1 MLTFNFSNIYLS
13 RGNKILDV
21 GCGEGRHIFG
31 AMDSQSGLNLF
42 GVDMDIPSLEKSNEG
57 LDFFREM
64 DFNLVKFLQGSIY
77 NLPFQDNE
85 LDVVICSEV
94 LEHLEDY
101 NKAIQE
107 IHRVL
112 KPGGYFLASVPS
124 FLPEKICWM
133 LSKEYQNM
141 PGGHVRIFKKSR
153 ILKVMQDHN
162 FSFIQSEKYHAFH
175 SAYWWLRCIFW
186 KTQENNFLVKV
197 YKKIL
202 ERHILKNT
210 PIMDV
215 IEKLLNP
222 ILGKSISFYFKKN

>member
-1 MLTFNFSNIYLS
+1 MCI
-13 RGNKILDV
+13 RD
-21 GCGEGRHIFG
+21 R
-31 AMDSQSGLNLF
+31 
-42 GVDMDIPSLEKSNEG
+42 
-57 LDFFREM
+57 
-64 DFNLVKFLQGSIY
+64 DFNLVKFLQGSIH

-141 PGGHVRIFKKSR
+141 PGGHVRIFKKSN

-186 KTQENNFLVKV
+186 QTQEKNFLVKV

>member
-31 AMDSQSGLNLF
+31 AMDAQSGLNLF

-112 KPGGYFLASVPS
+112 KPGGYFLVSVPS

-141 PGGHVRIFKKSR
+141 PGGHVRIFKKSN

-222 ILGKSISFYFKKN
+222 ILGKSISFYFKKD

>member
-1 MLTFNFSNIYLS
+1 
-13 RGNKILDV
+13 
-21 GCGEGRHIFG
+21 
-31 AMDSQSGLNLF
+31 
-42 GVDMDIPSLEKSNEG
+42 
-57 LDFFREM
+57 
-64 DFNLVKFLQGSIY
+64 
-77 NLPFQDNE
+77 
-85 LDVVICSEV
+85 
-94 LEHLEDY
+94 
-101 NKAIQE
+101 
-107 IHRVL
+107 
-112 KPGGYFLASVPS
+112 
-124 FLPEKICWM
+124 M

-141 PGGHVRIFKKSR
+141 PGGHVRIFKKSN

-186 KTQENNFLVKV
+186 KTQEKNFLVKV

>member
-31 AMDSQSGLNLF
+31 AMDAQSGLNLF

-141 PGGHVRIFKKSR
+141 PGGHVRIFKKSN

-202 ERHILKNT
+202 ERHILKKT

-222 ILGKSISFYFKKN
+222 IFGKSISFYFKKK

>member
-1 MLTFNFSNIYLS
+1 MADPRVQIAMQDLAIKKQEAD
-13 RGNKILDV
+13 RKV
-21 GCGEGRHIFG
+21 
-31 AMDSQSGLNLF
+31 MDSQARADHRNRQLEMQEQKEAA
-42 GVDMDIPSLEKSNEG
+42 DAQIDIAKLELEKAKAES
-57 LDFFREM
+57 DI
-64 DFNLVKFLQGSIY
+64 Q
-77 NLPFQDNE
+77 

-112 KPGGYFLASVPS
+112 KPGGYFLVSVPS

-141 PGGHVRIFKKSR
+141 PGGHVRIFKKSN
-153 ILKVMQDHN
+153 ILKVMQDHK
-162 FSFIQSEKYHAFH
+162 FSLIQSEKYHAFH

>member
-31 AMDSQSGLNLF
+31 AMDAQSGLNLF

-77 NLPFQDNE
+77 NLPFKDNE

-101 NKAIQE
+101 NKAIHE

-141 PGGHVRIFKKSR
+141 PGGHVRIFKKSN
-153 ILKVMQDHN
+153 ILNVMQDHN

-186 KTQENNFLVKV
+186 KTQEKNFLVKV

-202 ERHILKNT
+202 ERHILKST

-222 ILGKSISFYFKKN
+222 IFGKSISFYFKKK

>member
-31 AMDSQSGLNLF
+31 AMDAHSGLNLF

-85 LDVVICSEV
+85 LDIVICSEV

-141 PGGHVRIFKKSR
+141 PGGHVRIFKKSN

-222 ILGKSISFYFKKN
+222 IFGKSISFYFKKN